1 MTIFPNYLAASKAVV
16 APFDMSFK
24 LPKTSAVLVKGKSF
38 NLAAVDPG
46 SEKPFAYHPHN
57 RDDATPRL
65 LQLRQRLFELQE
77 LLYAE
82 HRQALLLVFQ
92 AMDTGGKDGAIGN
105 LLTGVNPAGVS
116 VASFKAPSPEELSHD
131 FLWRIHAQAP
141 KRGHIGVY
149 NRSHYEDVLVT
160 RVHGL
165 VDDKTAAQRF
175 EDINNYEQL
184 LTNNGTRILKF
195 FLHISKEEQAARL
208 QARLDDPAKN
218 WKFDPN
224 DLKERA
230 RWDDYQT
237 VYEDALRHC
246 SPAHAP
252 WFVIPANQKWARD
265 LAIAEI
271 VVATLEDMNPQPPKA
286 AFDVKAQVI
295 EQ

>member
-1 MTIFPNYLAASKAVV
+1 MK
-16 APFDMSFK
+16 FK
-24 LPKTSAVLVKGKSF
+24 LPKTSAVLVEGNSF
-38 NLAAVDPG
+38 KLAEVDTS
-46 SEKPFAYHPHN
+46 SEKPFAHHPHN
-57 RDDATPRL
+57 REDAAPRL
-65 LQLRQRLFELQE
+65 LELQKRLFELQE

-105 LLTGVNPAGVS
+105 LLTGVNPVGVA
-116 VASFKAPSPEELSHD
+116 VASFKAPSAEELSHD
-131 FLWRIHAQAP
+131 FLWRIHSQAP
-141 KRGHIGVY
+141 KRGHIGVF

-160 RVHGL
+160 RVHNL
-165 VDDKTAAQRF
+165 IDDKTAQQRF
-175 EDINNYEQL
+175 EDINHFESL
-184 LTNNGTRILKF
+184 LTRNGTRILKF

-208 QARLDDPAKN
+208 QARLDDPTKN

-230 RWDDYQT
+230 RWADYQA
-237 VYEDALRHC
+237 VYEDALRNC

-271 VVATLEDMNPQPPKA
+271 VVATLEDMNPQPPEA
-286 AFDVKAQVI
+286 TFDVRAQVI
-295 EQ
+295 E